1 MSKTLECAF
10 NGKDYKLVFNQSQ
23 IKIMDHA
30 TVEGN
35 YEHKLIS
42 AYNRGRLNNIKV
54 RIFFLIIKE
63 KLDMP
68 HNKTLI

>member
-30 TVEGN
+30 IVEGN

-42 AYNRGRLNNIKV
+42 AYNRGRLTTLKSEY
-54 RIFFLIIKE
+54 FF
-63 KLDMP
+63 
-68 HNKTLI
+68 

>member
-35 YEHKLIS
+35 YEQKLIS
-42 AYNRGRLNNIKV
+42 AYNRGRLTTLKSEY
-54 RIFFLIIKE
+54 FF
-63 KLDMP
+63 
-68 HNKTLI
+68 